1 MRGVPGW
8 SKQAHRSEKF
18 AHAADIY
25 RDLITDGLVVVA
37 NEDYDLKV
45 NRNATE
51 AQLAWS
57 GVQVG
62 KRDTSGEELGQFETA
77 FNAACIHVARNE
89 FPQGLMLLKKARG
102 MV

>member
-1 MRGVPGW
+1 MI
-8 SKQAHRSEKF
+8 
-18 AHAADIY
+18 AD
-25 RDLITDGLVVVA
+25 GQVVVA

-51 AQLAWS
+51 AQLVWS
-57 GVQVG
+57 GAQVG
-62 KRDTSGEELGQFETA
+62 KRSISGEELGQFETT

-102 MV
+102 MVQFELLGA